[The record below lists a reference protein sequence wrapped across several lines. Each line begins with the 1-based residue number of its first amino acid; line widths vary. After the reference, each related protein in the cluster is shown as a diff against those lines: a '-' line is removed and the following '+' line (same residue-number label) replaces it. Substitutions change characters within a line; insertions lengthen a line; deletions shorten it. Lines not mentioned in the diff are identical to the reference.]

1 VGLVHAADG
10 TGARRSGSPMGV
22 RFFHMATFVDPIR
35 PTRAYESAIEGIVV
49 GIEEAGLRA
58 GDRLPNE
65 TQLSQQLGISKPT
78 LRQALRVLE
87 RDGLLEIRR
96 GKVGGIFLATDFLP
110 REDATARPAI
120 DDAAAVDVLRAR
132 RAVETA
138 VNVEALHTA
147 TDDDLAE
154 IERTIELLDAR
165 GIDTE
170 QILRADAMFHRAV
183 ARATHNPF
191 LAEALRTVNRRLVAM
206 RHPMLGS
213 SAARVREIH
222 VQHLAALRARDP
234 EALAEALDVHFRF
247 LEEAVADSLG
257 RPWAELFAPAAE
269 RAVTGAGRKP

>member
-1 VGLVHAADG
+1 M
-10 TGARRSGSPMGV
+10 T
-22 RFFHMATFVDPIR
+22 TFAEPIR
-35 PTRAYESAIEGIVV
+35 PTRTYESAIEGIIA
-49 GIEEAGLRA
+49 GIEQAGLRA

-87 RDGLLEIRR
+87 SDGLIDVRR

-110 REDATARPAI
+110 RDDATVRPAI

-138 VNVEALHTA
+138 VNMEALHAA
-147 TDDDLAE
+147 TDDDLADV
-154 IERTIELLDAR
+154 ERTIELLDAP

-191 LAEALRTVNRRLVAM
+191 LADALRTVNRGLVAM
-206 RHPMLGS
+206 RHPLLGS
-213 SAARVREIH
+213 SAERVREIH
-222 VQHLAALRARDP
+222 SVHLAALRSRDP
-234 EALAEALDVHFRF
+234 KALAKAIDTHFHF
-247 LEEAVADSLG
+247 LEDAVADSLG
-257 RPWAELFAPAAE
+257 RPWEELFGPK
-269 RAVTGAGRKP
+269 RHG